1 MCAWE
6 AAAGSV
12 GTAAV
17 ARTRKSLIRI
27 ITKGENIR
35 KHESRI
41 LIAK

>member
-1 MCAWE
+1 M
-6 AAAGSV
+6 
-12 GTAAV
+12 

-41 LIAK
+41 LIAKYENNAAHRNKV